1 MKIGE
6 NGQVTSAMYL
16 AIEVYFV
23 FEGKELVIF
32 NKLLKEKKKVH
43 FQSLKLPWL
52 WIHWILSLCL
62 IIFFSHEINDHLFIL
77 VPKRCPIVYRIKY
90 IPSSPF

>member
-23 FEGKELVIF
+23 FEGKELFIF
-32 NKLLKEKKKVH
+32 NKLLKEKKKVF

-52 WIHWILSLCL
+52 
-62 IIFFSHEINDHLFIL
+62 
-77 VPKRCPIVYRIKY
+77 
-90 IPSSPF
+90 

>member
-16 AIEVYFV
+16 AIEVNFV

-52 WIHWILSLCL
+52 
-62 IIFFSHEINDHLFIL
+62 
-77 VPKRCPIVYRIKY
+77 
-90 IPSSPF
+90 

>member
-32 NKLLKEKKKVH
+32 NKLLKEKK
-43 FQSLKLPWL
+43 S
-52 WIHWILSLCL
+52 S
-62 IIFFSHEINDHLFIL
+62 FSITETTLVVNPLNFIL
-77 VPKRCPIVYRIKY
+77 VLDYLFLP
-90 IPSSPF
+90 

>member
-32 NKLLKEKKKVH
+32 NKLLKEKKK
-43 FQSLKLPWL
+43 S
-52 WIHWILSLCL
+52 S
-62 IIFFSHEINDHLFIL
+62 FSITETTLVVNPLNFIL
-77 VPKRCPIVYRIKY
+77 VLDYLFLP
-90 IPSSPF
+90 